1 MAQAQTQNPE
11 IENFRSQ
18 VQNLIERS
26 IRERRTTVVIIRY
39 RNSMGYFNYQTR
51 LVIIIKPILRWEE
64 EEAPA
69 MLVDIPLSIFDNIS
83 LEEIES
89 IIESIKPQYEDVY
102 IEKIS
107 FF

>member
-1 MAQAQTQNPE
+1 M
-11 IENFRSQ
+11 
-18 VQNLIERS
+18 
-26 IRERRTTVVIIRY
+26 RERRTAIAVIRY

-51 LVIIIKPILRWEE
+51 ILIIIKPILRWEE
-64 EEAPA
+64 EEAAPA

-89 IIESIKPQYEDVY
+89 IIESIKQQYEDDEDVY